1 MNKQLGYTVENE
13 LKDYRGYKILK
24 VIDNYG
30 LCTQTVTYM
39 AVDGDD
45 NVCNCS
51 KNLKKLKKW
60 IDKYSAM
67 KKQILL

>member
-39 AVDGDD
+39 AVDEDD

-51 KNLKKLKKW
+51 KTLKELKTW
-60 IDKYSAM
+60 IDM
-67 KKQILL
+67 MQKK